1 VGPVPP
7 TPVETLEVP
16 DMAHRLTSM
25 RRDVQTPDLLRREYR
40 DLRECIDAS
49 AVVTENQAMQS
60 S

>member
-1 VGPVPP
+1 
-7 TPVETLEVP
+7 
-16 DMAHRLTSM
+16 MAHRLTSM